1 LKDPEDPL
9 FVPVFRDLMLT
20 VGLALLVSAAPNAAQ
35 AQSGGNGETSI
46 PALPPPASGATTT
59 STLELPLN
67 TGPTAPKPQPAKRPA
82 SKSGTRTVDRFSNAR
97 LPGLPLP
104 SRSATSRT
112 NLRQAPQP
120 APKVLAQLGV
130 VTVAVAQV
138 RVSREPDARLLS
150 QVAQGTH
157 LAVVADMG
165 DHWGVL
171 MVNNTIG
178 WVPKAN
184 LELINYQTE
193 VSVPSDPEPAQP
205 TVSESAAGQAAGL
218 PSDLDPLR
226 QSLLREAFT
235 YLGIPYVWGGTSR
248 NGLDCSAFVKNVFA
262 KHGVR
267 LPRVSA
273 DQAKVGI
280 PVQGP
285 DLRPGDR
292 LYFDMKRVG
301 RVTHT
306 GIYIGN
312 GYFIHSSTNRK
323 GVGVDSIFKPGYYRA
338 LVGARRDFE

>member
-1 LKDPEDPL
+1 
-9 FVPVFRDLMLT
+9 MLT
-20 VGLALLVSAAPNAAQ
+20 VGLALLVSAAPMAAQ
-35 AQSGGNGETSI
+35 AQSGSGEPPI
-46 PALPPPASGATTT
+46 PALPPPASGTTTT
-59 STLELPLN
+59 SSLELPLN
-67 TGPTAPKPQPAKRPA
+67 TGPTKPKPQPAKKPA
-82 SKSGTRTVDRFSNAR
+82 AKSTTKTVDRFGA
-97 LPGLPLP
+97 GLPLP
-104 SRSATSRT
+104 SRSASTSRT
-112 NLRQAPQP
+112 NLRQAPQQ

-130 VTVAVAQV
+130 VTVAQAQV
-138 RVSREPDARLLS
+138 RVGREPDARLLS

-193 VSVPSDPEPAQP
+193 VSVPSDPVTAEPP
-205 TVSESAAGQAAGL
+205 PSESAAGQAAGL
-218 PSDLDPLR
+218 PSELDPR
-226 QSLLREAFT
+226 MQSLLREAFT

-248 NGLDCSAFVKNVFA
+248 NGLDCSAFVQNVFA

-301 RVTHT
+301 RVSHT

-323 GVGVDSIFKPGYYRA
+323 GVGVDSIFKPGYLRA